1 MPQKRLYPMIKKSTL
16 TISMILGLGT
26 ILFSQTDKKDKQIVN
41 EIDSYISGQFR
52 TNQPG
57 CAVLVAKKGV
67 VLYKKGFG
75 LANMEWNIP
84 IGTNTVFQI
93 GSVTKLFTALG
104 ILQLA
109 EKQKLSLKDSV
120 QKYVPDFPAK
130 GHTITIEHLLTHTSG
145 IKDYVTMNHSDPNV
159 MRRDFKTLEVIDF
172 FKNEPLEFVPGTK
185 SSYSSSGTFLLG
197 YIIEVVS
204 GIPYGQYIDD
214 NIFKP
219 AGMTNSYYGDNSKV
233 IPNRANSYMAEDGIY
248 KNGDYRS
255 MTIPFAAGALLS
267 TVEDMFKWHQALYSN
282 RLLGKDLLTKSV
294 TAYELNEGTNGDFGY
309 GWFVNYVQVKGSP
322 TLAHSGGISGFNS
335 LIMYLPNEDV
345 LVVVLSNFQDAKVQE
360 ITTNLA
366 TLTIG
371 KKLTNDVHIDNSV
384 LEAYKGKYE
393 MAAKTSRIAMIREL
407 EGKLIIEVLNEWKAE
422 LSATTKTMFN
432 VKNVKPAATLEF
444 VKDDTGK
451 VTKFV
456 INQGGLYEWKKIE

>member
-1 MPQKRLYPMIKKSTL
+1 MIKKSIL
-16 TISMILGLGT
+16 TISIIFGLAT
-26 ILFSQTDKKDKQIVN
+26 VLFSQTDKKDK
-41 EIDSYISGQFR
+41 EIAQEIESYLSGQFR
-52 TNQPG
+52 NNQPG
-57 CAVLVAKKGV
+57 CAILVAKKGR

-104 ILQLA
+104 ILQLV
-109 EKQKLSLKDSV
+109 ENQKLFLKDSI
-120 QKYVPDFPAK
+120 QKFIPTFPTK
-130 GHTITIEHLLTHTSG
+130 GHTITIEHLLAHTSG
-145 IKDYVTMNHSDPNV
+145 IKDYVTMNHPDPNI

-204 GIPYGQYIDD
+204 GISYGQYIQD

-219 AGMTNSYYGDNSKV
+219 AGMMNSYYGDNSRV
-233 IPNRANSYMAEDGIY
+233 IPNRADSYGAEEGIY
-248 KNGDYRS
+248 RNGDYRS
-255 MTIPFAAGALLS
+255 MTVPYAAGALLS
-267 TVEDMFKWHQALYSN
+267 TVEDLFKWHQALYSN
-282 RLLGKDLLTKSV
+282 KLLGKNLLTKSV
-294 TAYELNEGTNGDFGY
+294 AAHELKDGTKGDFGY

-335 LIMYLPNEDV
+335 LVMYLPNEDV

-360 ITTNLA
+360 ITTNVA

-371 KKLTNDVHIDNSV
+371 KELANEIHVDNSV
-384 LEAYKGKYE
+384 LNTYKGKYE
-393 MAAKTSRIAMIREL
+393 MSSKASRIAMIMEL
-407 EGKLIIEVLNEWKAE
+407 EGGLTIEVVNEWKAE
-422 LSATTKTMFN
+422 LSAMTETIFN
-432 VKNVKPAATLEF
+432 VKNVKPTATLEF
-444 VKDDTGK
+444 VKDDKGK

-456 INQGGLYEWKKIE
+456 INQGGLYDWKKIE

>member
-1 MPQKRLYPMIKKSTL
+1 MIKKTAL
-16 TISMILGLGT
+16 TISIILGLGT

-41 EIDSYISGQFR
+41 EIDSYLSGQFGN
-52 TNQPG
+52 NQPG
-57 CAVLVAKKGV
+57 CAILVAKKGQ

-104 ILQLA
+104 IMQLA
-109 EKQKLSLKDSV
+109 EKRKLSLKDSI
-120 QKYVPDFPAK
+120 QKYIPTFPAK

-145 IKDYVTMNHSDPNV
+145 IKDYMTMNYSDPNV

-172 FKNEPLEFVPGTK
+172 FKNEPLEFVPGAK
-185 SSYSSSGTFLLG
+185 SSYSNSGTFLLG

-214 NIFKP
+214 NIFRP
-219 AGMTNSYYGDNSKV
+219 AGMINSYYGDNSKV
-233 IPNRANSYMAEDGIY
+233 IPNRASSYRVEEGIY

-255 MTIPFAAGALLS
+255 MSVPYAAGALLS
-267 TVEDMFKWHQALYSN
+267 TIEDMFKWHQALFSN
-282 RLLGKDLLTKSV
+282 KLLGKDLLTKSV
-294 TAYELNEGTNGDFGY
+294 IAYKLNDGTQGDFGY
-309 GWFVNYVQVKGSP
+309 GWFVNYVQVEGSP

-335 LIMYLPNEDV
+335 LIMYLPGEDV

-360 ITTNLA
+360 ITTNIA
-366 TLTIG
+366 RLTIG
-371 KKLTNDVHIDNSV
+371 KKLIDDIHIDNSV
-384 LEAYKGKYE
+384 LDQYKGKYE
-393 MAAKTSRIAMIREL
+393 MTAKTSRIALIREL
-407 EGKLIIEVLNEWKAE
+407 EGKLIIEVVNEWKAE
-422 LSATTKTMFN
+422 LSATTQTIFN

-444 VKDDTGK
+444 VKDNTGK
-451 VTKFV
+451 VTKFLV
-456 INQGGLYEWKKIE
+456 KQGGLYEWRKIE

>member
-1 MPQKRLYPMIKKSTL
+1 MIKKSIL
-16 TISMILGLGT
+16 TISIIFGLAT
-26 ILFSQTDKKDKQIVN
+26 VLFSQTDKKDK
-41 EIDSYISGQFR
+41 EIAQEIESYLSGQLR
-52 TNQPG
+52 NDQPG
-57 CAVLVAKKGV
+57 CAILVAKKGR

-104 ILQLA
+104 ILQLI
-109 EKQKLSLKDSV
+109 ENQKLFLKDSI
-120 QKYVPDFPAK
+120 QKFIPAFPTK
-130 GHTITIEHLLTHTSG
+130 GHTITIEHLLAHTSG
-145 IKDYVTMNHSDPNV
+145 IKDYVTMNHPDPNI

-204 GIPYGQYIDD
+204 GISYGQYIQD

-219 AGMTNSYYGDNSKV
+219 AGMMNSYYGDNSRV
-233 IPNRANSYMAEDGIY
+233 IPNRADSYGAEEGIY
-248 KNGDYRS
+248 RNGDYRS
-255 MTIPFAAGALLS
+255 MTVPYAAGALLS
-267 TVEDMFKWHQALYSN
+267 TVEDIFKWHQALYSN
-282 RLLGKDLLTKSV
+282 KLLGKNLLTKSV
-294 TAYELNEGTNGDFGY
+294 AAHELKDGTKGDFGY

-335 LIMYLPNEDV
+335 LVMYLPNEDV

-360 ITTNLA
+360 ITTNVA

-371 KKLTNDVHIDNSV
+371 KELANEIHVDNSV
-384 LEAYKGKYE
+384 LNTYKGKYE
-393 MAAKTSRIAMIREL
+393 MSSKTSRIAMIREL
-407 EGKLIIEVLNEWKAE
+407 EGGLTIEVVNEWKAE
-422 LSATTKTMFN
+422 LSAMTETIFN
-432 VKNVKPAATLEF
+432 VKNVKPTATLEF
-444 VKDDTGK
+444 VKDDKGK

-456 INQGGLYEWKKIE
+456 INQGGLYDWKKIE

>member
-1 MPQKRLYPMIKKSTL
+1 MIKKSIL
-16 TISMILGLGT
+16 TISIIFGVAT
-26 ILFSQTDKKDKQIVN
+26 VLFSQTDKKDKEIVQ
-41 EIDSYISGQFR
+41 EIESYLSGQFR
-52 TNQPG
+52 NDQPG
-57 CAVLVAKKGV
+57 CAILVAKKGR

-93 GSVTKLFTALG
+93 GSVTKLFTVLG
-104 ILQLA
+104 ILQLV
-109 EKQKLSLKDSV
+109 EKQKLFLKDSI
-120 QKYVPDFPAK
+120 QKYIPTFPTK

-145 IKDYVTMNHSDPNV
+145 IKDYVTMNHPDPNV

-172 FKNEPLEFVPGTK
+172 FKNEPLGFVPGTK

-204 GIPYGQYIDD
+204 GISYEQYIQD

-219 AGMTNSYYGDNSKV
+219 TGMMNSYYGDNSRV
-233 IPNRANSYMAEDGIY
+233 IPNRADSYGTEEGIY
-248 KNGDYRS
+248 RNGDYRS
-255 MTIPFAAGALLS
+255 MTVPYAAGALLS
-267 TVEDMFKWHQALYSN
+267 TVEDIFKWHQALYSN
-282 RLLGKDLLTKSV
+282 KLLGKDLLTKSV
-294 TAYELNEGTNGDFGY
+294 TAYELKNGTKGDFGY

-335 LIMYLPNEDV
+335 LVMYLPNEDV

-360 ITTNLA
+360 ITTNVA

-371 KKLTNDVHIDNSV
+371 KELANEIHVDNTV
-384 LEAYKGKYE
+384 LNTYKGKYE
-393 MAAKTSRIAMIREL
+393 MSSKTSRIALIREL
-407 EGKLIIEVLNEWKAE
+407 EGRLIIEVVNEWKAE
-422 LSATTKTMFN
+422 LSATTETIFN
-432 VKNVKPAATLEF
+432 VKNVKPTATLEF
-444 VKDDTGK
+444 VKDDKGK

-456 INQGGLYEWKKIE
+456 INQGGLYDWKKIE

>member
-1 MPQKRLYPMIKKSTL
+1 MKMIKRSIL
-16 TISMILGLGT
+16 TISMILGLWT
-26 ILFSQTDKKDKQIVN
+26 VLFSQTDKKDKQIIN
-41 EIDSYISGQFR
+41 ELESYLSGQFN

-57 CAVLVAKKGV
+57 CAVLVAKKGE

-75 LANMEWNIP
+75 LANMEWNTP

-109 EKQKLSLKDSV
+109 EKQKLSLKDSI
-120 QKYVPDFPAK
+120 QKYIPTFPTK

-145 IKDYVTMNHSDPNV
+145 IKDYMTMNHSDPYV
-159 MRRDFKTLEVIDF
+159 MRRDFSTMEIIDF
-172 FKNEPLEFVPGTK
+172 FKNEPLEFIPGTK
-185 SSYSSSGTFLLG
+185 SSYSSSGSFILG
-197 YIIEVVS
+197 YIIEIVS
-204 GIPYGQYIDD
+204 GIPYGQYIND

-219 AGMTNSYYGDNSKV
+219 SGMSNSYYGDNSKV
-233 IPNRANSYMAEDGIY
+233 IPNRANSYSSENGIY

-255 MTIPFAAGALLS
+255 MTVPYAAGALLS
-267 TVEDMFKWHQALYSN
+267 TVEDMYKWHQALYN
-282 RLLGKDLLTKSV
+282 NKLLGKDLLTKSV
-294 TAYELNEGTNGDFGY
+294 AAYELKDGTKGNFGY
-309 GWFVNYVQVKGSP
+309 GWFVNFVQLEGSP

-335 LIMYLPNEDV
+335 LIMYLPKEDV
-345 LVVVLSNFQDAKVQE
+345 MVVVLSNFQDAKVQE
-360 ITTNLA
+360 ITTNVA

-371 KKLTNDVHIDNSV
+371 KKLTKDIHVDNSV
-384 LEAYKGKYE
+384 LDKYKGKYE
-393 MAAKTSRIAMIREL
+393 MTAKTSRIALIREL
-407 EGKLIIEVLNEWKAE
+407 EGRLIIEVVNEWKAE
-422 LSATTKTMFN
+422 LSATTQTIFN

-444 VKDDTGK
+444 LKDDTGK